1 MPAGAF
7 YLWTLRYGD
16 IAEASEFMQRK
27 TIPLI
32 GAMLAALAAIA
43 LAALVVW
50 HQMSG
55 GGGGARSNGEAVV
68 APGIEMG
75 GAFEL
80 TGRSGEP
87 VTDQAFHGQFM
98 LIYFGYTSCPDICP
112 TELSSMAA
120 ALDILDESNSA
131 ASQKVTPVF
140 ITIDPERDTVE
151 IVEEYAAAFHPR
163 MVGLTG
169 DAETIDAVARKY
181 RVFYSKGTLDEDGF
195 YLMNH
200 SGYVYLM
207 GPDGEFV
214 TMFTGGT
221 DPANIAEALNRYVSE
236 AL

>member
-1 MPAGAF
+1 
-7 YLWTLRYGD
+7 
-16 IAEASEFMQRK
+16 MQRK

-55 GGGGARSNGEAVV
+55 SGGTARSNGEAVV

-75 GAFEL
+75 GAFTL
-80 TGRSGEP
+80 TDQTGAQ
-87 VTDQAFHGQFM
+87 VTDEAYRGQFM
-98 LIYFGYTSCPDICP
+98 LMYFGYTSCPDICP

-120 ALDILDESNSA
+120 ALDILEEGNAA
-131 ASQKVTPVF
+131 ASEKITPVF
-140 ITIDPERDTVE
+140 VTIDPERDTVE
-151 IVEEYAAAFHPR
+151 LIAEYAAAFHPR

-169 DAETIDAVARKY
+169 PLTDIDAMARKY
-181 RVFYSKGTLDEDGF
+181 RVFYSKGTMDEDGF

-207 GPDGEFV
+207 GPDGSFV
-214 TMFTGGT
+214 TMFQGGT
-221 DPANIAEALNRYVSE
+221 NPADIAEALNRYVAE
-236 AL
+236 TL